1 MKSLWVSSARIV
13 GNPLAAR
20 SAWINPRA
28 RTRCTQLFPAQ
39 KASQAPAANALLRLS
54 SDFGLLY

>member
-13 GNPLAAR
+13 GNPPAAR
-20 SAWINPRA
+20 AA
-28 RTRCTQLFPAQ
+28 RIHPQAHTCCAQLFPAQ
-39 KASQAPAANALLRLS
+39 KACQAPATNALLQLS